1 MNHTRDLLFALT
13 RQRFTSS
20 CQERVAELCHCH
32 RVDWASVA
40 AIAAAEGVAPIV
52 GVNLAACD
60 PAATNVPAAL
70 TERLQHALF
79 ENVALKFKRRRQLI
93 EGLVHFDVRGY
104 DVLLLKSAALEA
116 SGVYER
122 PWVTCARDMD
132 LVLRRRD
139 AAPLAPDEW
148 AVRTVSQDNGIE
160 CEINGHHDV
169 SIFGLVD
176 LSFDGLWRASRPVPF
191 EEAPTSPAYVMC
203 PEDLLFTL
211 CLNACRKRYFRL
223 KTLFDIAETVAH
235 YPDLDWKSFDGRVRA
250 AEAHGVVFTALCAA
264 DETLGLPAPGREC
277 YVQLVGRGR
286 AHLLRSLIKALR
298 RSRSLPPAGFLTLRY
313 ASFNNRQRFRSAQ
326 RSAMHWPGRQLT
338 ARELAES
345 ALPGQ

>member
-1 MNHTRDLLFALT
+1 MNHTRDILFALT
-13 RQRFTSS
+13 RQRFTTSF
-20 CQERVAELCHCH
+20 QERVAELSHCSL
-32 RVDWASVA
+32 VDWESVA
-40 AIAAAEGVAPIV
+40 TIAAAEGVAPIV

-60 PAATNVPAAL
+60 PAATNVPAAV
-70 TERLQHALF
+70 TERLQNALF

-148 AVRTVSQDNGIE
+148 AVRAVSQDNGIE

-191 EEAPTSPAYVMC
+191 EEAPASPAYVMC

-211 CLNACRKRYFRL
+211 CLNACRKRYLRL
-223 KTLFDIAETVAH
+223 KALFDIAETVAH

-286 AHLLRSLIKALR
+286 AHLLRSLVKVLR

-313 ASFNNRQRFRSAQ
+313 ASFNNKQRFRSAQ
-326 RSAMHWPGRQLT
+326 RSAMHWPGRRLT
-338 ARELAES
+338 AGELAEG

>member
-13 RQRFTSS
+13 RQLFTSS
-20 CQERVAELCHCH
+20 CQERVAVLSHGSP
-32 RVDWASVA
+32 VDWESVA

-60 PAATNVPAAL
+60 PAATNVPATV

-79 ENVALKFKRRRQLI
+79 ENVAMKVARHRQLV
-93 EGLVHFDVRGY
+93 EGVTHFDVRGY

-139 AAPLAPDEW
+139 GAPVAPDEW
-148 AVRTVSQDNGIE
+148 AVRAVSHDNGIE

-176 LSFDGLWRASRPVPF
+176 LSFDSIWRAARAVRF
-191 EEAPTSPAYVMC
+191 EEAPACPAYVMC

-211 CLNACRKRYFRL
+211 CLNACRKKYFRL
-223 KTLFDIAETVAH
+223 KALFDIAETVTR
-235 YPDLDWKSFDGRVRA
+235 YPDLDWKSFDARVRA
-250 AEAHGVVFTALCAA
+250 SESHGVVFTALCAA

-286 AHLLRSLIKALR
+286 AHLLRSLVKALR
-298 RSRSLPPAGFLTLRY
+298 RSRSPRLTGVLALRY
-313 ASFNNRQRFRSAQ
+313 ASFNRRQRVRSAQ
-326 RSAMHWPGRQLT
+326 RSAMQWPGRQMT
-338 ARELAES
+338 ARELAEG
-345 ALPGQ
+345 ALPGE